1 MKKLFLMM
9 ILFVFVGV
17 TSLMAQTKVITGTVI
32 SAVEGEGPIP
42 GVTVQVKGTTI
53 GAVTDVNGK
62 YSINAP
68 QDATTLIFS
77 YIGMKSQE
85 VAISGRSSIDAV
97 MESDILGLDEVVVTA
112 LGISREKKG
121 LGYAVQDIKSDELTK
136 TAQSNVISSLNG
148 KIAGVQISQAGG
160 QIGASSRVV
169 IRGNS
174 SLGDNQPLIVIDGVP
189 VSNSSQRQNNIDF
202 GSGLYDV
209 NPDDIESITVLKG
222 GSAALY
228 GMRAGHGVILI
239 TTKSGRRQSQ
249 GLTVSYDGSYN
260 IDQVH
265 SLQKMQNKYGQ
276 GYMGDETFYKL
287 ALAGELDR
295 DEDEDYDE
303 DDIFTGTYQEFARG
317 EFSPGYG
324 FSYFNG
330 LGNGVNDG
338 VDESWGP
345 RLDSGLELT
354 QYNSPRDAEGNL
366 IPTPWVSHPDNM
378 KQLYQLG
385 YTTNHNLALTAN
397 SERATTRASIGY
409 RDQKGTLP
417 NTDLKRYS
425 INFNTNITLSEMFEY
440 DLSANYT
447 RSESDN
453 LPVTEYNASNP
464 MQSIGQWFGRQVDM
478 KDLKDHWT
486 ETMANRYPY
495 NWNSNYHNNPFWSM
509 NKNVNSMDKNRLFGK
524 TSLYFKPISSI
535 RVEARLGV
543 DYYNTKTMPVITYQS
558 NEMQAGRGAWHGGSF
573 DLYDITSFELNADLI
588 ATFQKKF
595 GNFDL
600 SALAGGNYRDV
611 KYEDSRIGAEQL
623 TVPNLFTIGNVKGS
637 PRMSMDHSWLRSNS
651 VYGSANVGYRGMVYF
666 EGSIRNDWSSTIAD
680 PFFYPAFSLSWIPTE
695 TFNIDSKILNY
706 LKIRGGWAKVGSATN
721 AYRTERYFTSGA
733 STIFGTTQYSQT
745 TEFPPV
751 GLRPEQ
757 VVTNELGV
765 ETHLFN
771 SRLAVDVSLYDKTT
785 TDQILPVAI
794 SKATGYNTML
804 INAGEINN
812 KGIELQ
818 VRGNILN
825 NPNGLNWD
833 VTLNWSADRSEIVD
847 LYTDPVTNQ
856 PLASY
861 NIGSQWSTYVQARPG
876 EPWGV
881 IVGRGIVR
889 RESDNAIIV
898 NSNGFPRTQAD
909 MILGNVN
916 PDWIAGI
923 RNDFS
928 YKAFS
933 MGFLFDFRKGG
944 DIFSVS
950 QMFGAYSGLLEFTA
964 KGEVRRDGMV
974 LGKDFFEDEKVVKI
988 VTLDGTDVQN
998 SVFADN
1004 DVVIG
1009 AQDFFE
1015 SFYSNRELSVYDG
1028 SFIKL
1033 REFHLS
1039 YNLPNN
1045 LFGTSNLIKS
1055 GTVSLVG
1062 SNLAIL
1068 WRHKSNITGVDPETT
1083 VTSGN
1088 DGVGLEST
1096 SYPPSRSMGVKLSFT
1111 F

>member
-1 MKKLFLMM
+1 MKKLFLL
-9 ILFVFVGV
+9 IFLFVFVSAS
-17 TSLMAQTKVITGTVI
+17 TLMAQTKVITGTVT
-32 SAVEGEGPIP
+32 SSVEGEGPIP

-68 QDATTLIFS
+68 LDATTLIFS

-85 VAISGRSSIDAV
+85 VAINGRSVIDGV

-112 LGISREKKG
+112 LGISRERKG
-121 LGYAVQDIKSDELTK
+121 LGYAVQDVKSAELTRSG
-136 TAQSNVISSLNG
+136 QSNVISSLNG

-174 SLGDNQPLIVIDGVP
+174 SLGDNQPLIVVDGVP
-189 VSNSSQRQNNIDF
+189 VSNTSQRQNNVDF
-202 GSGLYDV
+202 GSGLYDI

-239 TTKSGRRQSQ
+239 TTKSGSRQSQ
-249 GLTVSYDGSYN
+249 GLTVTYDGNYSV
-260 IDQVH
+260 DQVY

-276 GYMGDETFYKL
+276 GYLGDEYFHKL
-287 ALAGELDR
+287 AQAGELDR
-295 DEDEDYDE
+295 NGDKIWNELDV
-303 DDIFTGTYQEFARG
+303 FNGTYQEFAQG
-317 EFSPGYG
+317 DFNPGYG
-324 FSYFNG
+324 FSYFDG

-345 RLDSGLELT
+345 RLDAGLKLT
-354 QYNSPRDAEGNL
+354 QFNSPRDASGNL
-366 IPTPWVSHPDNM
+366 IPTDWISHPNNISD
-378 KQLYQLG
+378 LYQNG
-385 YTTNHNLALTAN
+385 YTTSHNLAVTSN

-409 RDQKGTLP
+409 RNQSGVLP
-417 NTDLKRYS
+417 NTDLTRYS
-425 INFNTNITLSEMFEY
+425 INFNTTIKLSKMFDY
-440 DLSANYT
+440 DLSTNYT

-464 MQSIGQWFGRQVDM
+464 MQSLGQWFGRQVDM
-478 KDLKDHWT
+478 QDLKAHWT
-486 ETMANRYPY
+486 ETMANGYPY
-495 NWNSNYHNNPFWSM
+495 NWNSNYHNNPYWSM
-509 NKNVNSMDKNRLFGK
+509 NKNTNSMEKDRLFGK
-524 TSLYFKPISSI
+524 TSLYFNPTSFIKI
-535 RVEARLGV
+535 EGRLGV
-543 DYYNTKTMPVITYQS
+543 DYYNTKTMPVITYRS
-558 NEMQAGRGAWHGGSF
+558 NEMQAGTGAWDGGSF
-573 DLYDITSFELNADLI
+573 DLYDVKNYEFNADLI
-588 ATFQKKF
+588 GTFNKKF
-595 GNFDL
+595 GDIDVNVL
-600 SALAGGNYRDV
+600 VGGNYRNL
-611 KYEDSRIGAEQL
+611 KYENSRIGADQL
-623 TVPNLFTIGNVKGS
+623 TVPDLFTIANVKGS
-637 PRMSMDHSWLRSNS
+637 PINAMDHSWIRSNS
-651 VYGSANVGYRGMVYF
+651 VFGSANIGYKGMVYF
-666 EGSIRNDWSSTIAD
+666 ETSARNDWSSTIAD

-695 TFNIDSKILNY
+695 TFNIDSKVLNF
-706 LKIRGGWAKVGSATN
+706 LKIRGGWAKVGSATS
-721 AYRTERYFTSGA
+721 AYRTDPYFSAGA
-733 STIFGTTQYSQT
+733 YTIYGTTQYNQT
-745 TEFPPV
+745 TEYPPV

-757 VVTNELGV
+757 VVTNELGL
-765 ETHLFN
+765 ETHLLN
-771 SRLAVDVSLYDKTT
+771 NRIMIDLSLYDKTT
-785 TDQILPVAI
+785 TDQILPVSI
-794 SKATGYNTML
+794 SKATGYRTML

-812 KGIELQ
+812 KGIEVQL
-818 VRGNILN
+818 RGNVLN
-825 NPNGLNWD
+825 NSNGLNWD
-833 VTLNWSADRSEIVD
+833 ITVNWSKDKSEIVD
-847 LYTDPVTNQ
+847 LYTDPITNQ

-881 IVGRGIVR
+881 IVGRGMVR

-898 NSNGFPRTQAD
+898 NADGFPRTKAD

-923 RNDFS
+923 RNDFT

-933 MGFLFDFRKGG
+933 FGFLVDFRKGG

-950 QMFGAYSGLLEFTA
+950 QMFGTYSGLLEHTA
-964 KGEVRRDGMV
+964 EGEIRRDGLV
-974 LGKDFFEDEKVVKI
+974 LGKDFLADEKVVKI

-1033 REFHLS
+1033 REMHLS
-1039 YNLPNN
+1039 YNLPKN
-1045 LFGTSNLIKS
+1045 LFSGANVIKS
-1055 GTVSLVG
+1055 GTVSLIG

-1083 VTSGN
+1083 VTGDN

-1096 SYPPSRSMGVKLSFT
+1096 SYPPSRSMGLKLSLT